1 VTELAGTSGVGAP
14 PPDRVVPRRPPGA
27 PDDGGAPGRK
37 LPGPPSSGGPTARPR
52 PASPPP
58 RPTETRILGP
68 WAFIKTYPWVFV
80 GLIVAIGALAGG
92 DAWLVYK
99 RQQYEREVERLRQAM
114 SAVERRRADYAFA
127 ANKNH
132 YRIMIQLIRLQ
143 AEGDQA
149 LHLSVALDRGEMY
162 LEREGIRLRAMPLRV
177 GPDTV
182 VGQGTNA
189 VHVAAPR
196 GQRTIASVGPWS
208 ITLDGGTTIYADS
221 GIDALSGS
229 GGVTPGNV
237 RIPATDLQAILPN
250 VKAGMSVYFY

>member
-1 VTELAGTSGVGAP
+1 MTDLSGTPGVGAP
-14 PPDRVVPRRPPGA
+14 PPERLVPLRPPAGA
-27 PDDGGAPGRK
+27 EDSARPQQKP
-37 LPGPPSSGGPTARPR
+37 PGPPPSSSPAARPR
-52 PASPPP
+52 PVIRPARPAGTPILSPW
-58 RPTETRILGP
+58 G
-68 WAFIKTYPWVFV
+68 FIKAYPWVFV
-80 GLIVAIGALAGG
+80 GVLLMILAFVGG
-92 DAWLVYK
+92 DAWLMLK

-162 LEREGIRLRAMPLRV
+162 LEREGIRLRSMPFRV

-182 VGQGTNA
+182 VGHGPNP

-221 GIDALSGS
+221 GIDVLSS
-229 GGVTPGNV
+229 GPRVTPGNV
-237 RIPATDLQAILPN
+237 RIPATDLQAVLPN
-250 VKAGMSVYFY
+250 VKPGMNVYFY

>member
-1 VTELAGTSGVGAP
+1 MTAARPGGSC
-14 PPDRVVPRRPPGA
+14 RVHPRRA
-27 PDDGGAPGRK
+27 VRR
-37 LPGPPSSGGPTARPR
+37 ARPR

-58 RPTETRILGP
+58 RPAGTPILSP
-68 WAFIKTYPWVFV
+68 WGFIKAYPWVFV

-162 LEREGIRLRAMPLRV
+162 LEREGIRLRSMPFRV

-182 VGQGTNA
+182 VGHGPNA

-208 ITLDGGTTIYADS
+208 IALDGGTTIYADS
-221 GIDALSGS
+221 GIDVLSS
-229 GGVTPGNV
+229 GPRVTPGNV
-237 RIPATDLQAILPN
+237 RIPATDLQAVLPN
-250 VKAGMSVYFY
+250 VKPGMNVYFY